1 VSHRSRVRSL
11 QTKILAVVLLGVSL
25 PFLLGGF
32 YLLRRHHELLT
43 DKLRENLSNHLFRQA
58 SEVDGWMAERL
69 REVQR
74 WSGSFVVVEGVETL
88 SLGRGDA
95 PRARRDITAY
105 VESVLGHYRGYE
117 SLFVVDPAGRVLAST
132 RDERLDP
139 ADIDLLGT
147 GAAGGLV
154 SPIRRS
160 GFLGRP
166 SLVVVHPVERSG
178 GGGRPIG
185 FFVERPDLRELEAIL
200 ATLPSDAPPSFWL
213 IDAEGRVV
221 VRQGRVEPEPG
232 AAAFPGERPP
242 AGAEAGP
249 VREAVFP
256 GIGEVVYGVR
266 RLKGGD
272 FVAVTVPAA
281 AAYRS
286 LAESR
291 NRLLAFGLA
300 GLAAVMLVSL
310 LVARGIV
317 QPIRLLSEGAERMST
332 GDLDVTLPVRGQDE
346 LAELTRSFNEMAE
359 RVREGR
365 AALEALAITD
375 GLTGLYNRR
384 HFDDV
389 LAREVRRAQRDK
401 APLSLAMID
410 LDRFKQY
417 NDRWGHRE
425 GDVELAR
432 VALRVRQAVRATDL
446 AFRYGGEELA
456 VLLPACPR
464 REVVAVAEKI
474 RLAINADTPHLG
486 GRGTTASLGVATT
499 PDDAGSAQDLVEAAD
514 RALYAAKALGRDR
527 VAQTGEALEEGLPD
541 PSRARP

>member
-1 VSHRSRVRSL
+1 MSPRARVRSL
-11 QTKILAVVLLGVSL
+11 QTKILGVVALGVSL

-43 DKLRENLSNHLFRQA
+43 EKTRENLSNHLFRKA
-58 SEVDGWMAERL
+58 SEVDDWVSERR

-74 WSGSFVVVEGVETL
+74 WSGSFVVVEGVEAL
-88 SLGRGDA
+88 SRGRGDA
-95 PRARRDITAY
+95 APALRDLNAY
-105 VESVLGHYRGYE
+105 LDSVLGHYRGYE

-132 RDERLDP
+132 REERLDA
-139 ADIDLLGT
+139 ADVHLLGA
-147 GAAGGLV
+147 GAADGIVG
-154 SPIRRS
+154 PIRRS
-160 GFLGRP
+160 AFLGRP
-166 SLVVVHPVERSG
+166 SLVVAHPVERSG

-185 FFVERPDLRELEAIL
+185 FLVERPDLRELEGIL
-200 ATLPSDAPPSFWL
+200 ATLPSEAPPSFWL
-213 IDAEGRVV
+213 LDAEGRVV
-221 VRQGRVEPEPG
+221 VRQGRVEAEPG
-232 AAAFPGERPP
+232 SAAFPGERPP
-242 AGAEAGP
+242 ADAEAGP
-249 VREAVFP
+249 MKESAFP
-256 GIGEVVYGVR
+256 GTGEVVYGVR
-266 RLKGGD
+266 RLKSGG
-272 FVAVTVPAA
+272 FLAVTISAS

-291 NRLLAFGLA
+291 GRLLAFGLA

-317 QPIRLLSEGAERMST
+317 QPIRRLSEGAERMSA
-332 GDLDVTLPVRGQDE
+332 GDLDVNLPVQGQDE
-346 LAELTRSFNEMAE
+346 LAELTRAFNQMAE
-359 RVREGR
+359 RVRQSR

-389 LAREVRRAQRDK
+389 LTREVQRARREK

-425 GDVELAR
+425 GDVELVR
-432 VALRVRQAVRATDL
+432 VAVRVRQAVRATDL

-464 REVVAVAEKI
+464 GEAVAVAEKI
-474 RLAINADTPHLG
+474 RLAINVDAPHLG
-486 GRGTTASLGVATT
+486 GRGTSASLGVATA
-499 PDDAGSAQDLVEAAD
+499 PDDAASPQELVEAAD
-514 RALYAAKALGRDR
+514 RALYAAKEGGRDR
-527 VAQTGEALEEGLPD
+527 VAQAEGPGERPGG
-541 PSRARP
+541 PSRPRP

>member
-1 VSHRSRVRSL
+1 MR
-11 QTKILAVVLLGVSL
+11 
-25 PFLLGGF
+25 
-32 YLLRRHHELLT
+32 
-43 DKLRENLSNHLFRQA
+43 
-58 SEVDGWMAERL
+58 
-69 REVQR
+69 
-74 WSGSFVVVEGVETL
+74 
-88 SLGRGDA
+88 
-95 PRARRDITAY
+95 
-105 VESVLGHYRGYE
+105 
-117 SLFVVDPAGRVLAST
+117 
-132 RDERLDP
+132 
-139 ADIDLLGT
+139 
-147 GAAGGLV
+147 
-154 SPIRRS
+154 
-160 GFLGRP
+160 
-166 SLVVVHPVERSG
+166 
-178 GGGRPIG
+178 
-185 FFVERPDLRELEAIL
+185 EAI
-200 ATLPSDAPPSFWL
+200 
-213 IDAEGRVV
+213 
-221 VRQGRVEPEPG
+221 
-232 AAAFPGERPP
+232 FPG
-242 AGAEAGP
+242 
-249 VREAVFP
+249 V
-256 GIGEVVYGVR
+256 GEVVYGVR
-266 RLKGGD
+266 RLRSGG
-272 FVAVTVPAA
+272 FLAVTVPAA

-317 QPIRLLSEGAERMST
+317 QPIRLLSEGAQRMSA
-332 GDLDVTLPVRGQDE
+332 GDMDVTLPVRGQDE
-346 LAELTRSFNEMAE
+346 LAELTRSFNEMAA

-389 LAREVRRAQRDK
+389 LARELRRTGRDR
-401 APLSLAMID
+401 APLSLVMID

>member
-1 VSHRSRVRSL
+1 VRSL

-25 PFLLGGF
+25 PWLLGGF
-32 YLLRRHHELLT
+32 YLLSRHHELLT
-43 DKLRENLSNHLFRQA
+43 EKLRENLSNHLFRQA
-58 SEVDGWMAERL
+58 SEVDDWLSQRV

-74 WSGSFVVVEGVETL
+74 WSGSFVVVEGVEAL
-88 SLGRGDA
+88 SGGRGDA
-95 PRARRDITAY
+95 AGARRDLAAY

-117 SLFVVDPAGRVLAST
+117 SLFVVDPAGQVLAST
-132 RDERLDP
+132 REERLDP

-147 GAAGGLV
+147 GAAGGRV
-154 SPIRRS
+154 GPIRRS
-160 GFLGRP
+160 AFLGRP

-178 GGGRPIG
+178 GGGQPIG
-185 FFVERPDLRELEAIL
+185 FFVERPDLRELEGIL
-200 ATLPSDAPPSFWL
+200 ATLPSDPPPSFWL

-221 VRQGRVEPEPG
+221 IRQGRVEAEPG
-232 AAAFPGERPP
+232 VAAFPGEGPP
-242 AGAEAGP
+242 ADAETGP
-249 VREAVFP
+249 VREAAFP
-256 GIGEVVYGVR
+256 EVGEVVYGVR
-266 RLKGGD
+266 RLRSGGSL
-272 FVAVTVPAA
+272 AVTVPAA

-291 NRLLAFGLA
+291 NRLLASGLA

-317 QPIRLLSEGAERMST
+317 QPIRLLSEGAERMSA
-332 GDLDVTLPVRGQDE
+332 GDMDVTLPVRGQDE
-346 LAELTRSFNEMAE
+346 LAELTRSFNEMAA

-365 AALEALAITD
+365 TALEALAITD

-389 LAREVRRAQRDK
+389 LVREVRRAERDGS
-401 APLSLAMID
+401 PLSLVMID

-432 VALRVRQAVRATDL
+432 VALRVKQAVRATDT

-474 RLAINADTPHLG
+474 RLAVTADRPNLG

-499 PDDAGSAQDLVEAAD
+499 PDDARSTQELVEAAD
-514 RALYAAKALGRDR
+514 RALYAAKARGRDQ
-527 VAQTGEALEEGLPD
+527 VVQAEEAPERGLPD
-541 PSRARP
+541 PSRARR